1 MTRLRFAFSR
11 ETLDPGALASALQDE
26 ACGALVTFEGRV
38 RNHNDGRGVQRLEYE
53 GYEALGIKEG
63 DRIVA
68 EAFARFPIARACC
81 VHRLG
86 VLGIGDLAVWVG
98 VTAAHRDAAF
108 AACRY
113 IIDEVKTRV
122 PIWKKE
128 HYAEGDS
135 GWINCEVRSS
145 DAPAG
150 SALP

>member
-1 MTRLRFAFSR
+1 MSHFTFSR
-11 ETLDPGALASALQDE
+11 EPFTPERYRDLLSDPVAGGYSR
-26 ACGALVTFEGRV
+26 FEGRV
-38 RNHNDGRGVQRLEYE
+38 RNHNEGRGVVRLEYE
-53 GYEALGIKEG
+53 GYVALGLKEG
-63 DRIVA
+63 ERVVA
-68 EAFARFPIARACC
+68 EAFARFPIAKAHC

-86 VLGIGDLAVWVG
+86 VLEIGDLAVWVG

-135 GWINCEVRSS
+135 GWINCEVRAA
-145 DAPAG
+145 DAPSGA
-150 SALP
+150 ALP

>member
-1 MTRLRFAFSR
+1 VSHFGFSR
-11 ETLDPGALASALQDE
+11 EPLAPE
-26 ACGALVTFEGRV
+26 RYRALVADPVAGGYASFEGWV
-38 RNHNDGRGVQRLEYE
+38 RNHNEGRGVVRLEYE

-63 DRIVA
+63 NRVVV
-68 EAFARFPIARACC
+68 EALARFPLARAHC

-86 VLGIGDLAVWVG
+86 VLDIGDLAVWVG

-113 IIDEVKTRV
+113 IIDEVKSRV

-135 GWINCEVRSS
+135 GWINCEVQPA

-150 SALP
+150 SVPP

>member
-1 MTRLRFAFSR
+1 VSHFVFSR
-11 ETLDPGALASALQDE
+11 EPFTPE
-26 ACGALVTFEGRV
+26 RYRALVADPVAGGYASFEGRV
-38 RNHNDGRGVQRLEYE
+38 RNHNEGRVVVRLEYE

-63 DRIVA
+63 DRIIA
-68 EAFARFPIARACC
+68 EAFARFPIAKAHC

-86 VLGIGDLAVWVG
+86 VLDIGDLAVWVG

-108 AACRY
+108 GACRY
-113 IIDEVKTRV
+113 IIDEVKVRV

-135 GWINCEVRSS
+135 GWINCEVSSS

-150 SALP
+150 PVLP

>member
-1 MTRLRFAFSR
+1 MSRFAFSR
-11 ETLDPGALASALQDE
+11 EAIVPEAHRQAVSDPVAGAYAS
-26 ACGALVTFEGRV
+26 FEGWV

-53 GYEALGIKEG
+53 GYEALGVKEG
-63 DRIVA
+63 EKIVA
-68 EAFARFPIARACC
+68 EACERFPVARARC

-86 VLGIGDLAVWVG
+86 VLDIGDLAVWVG

-135 GWINCEVRSS
+135 GWINCEVRSA

-150 SALP
+150 SAPP

>member
-1 MTRLRFAFSR
+1 MSHFAFSR
-11 ETLDPGALASALQDE
+11 ESFTPERYRDLVLDPVAGGYSS
-26 ACGALVTFEGRV
+26 FEGWV
-38 RNHNDGRGVQRLEYE
+38 RNHNDGRGVLRLEYE

-68 EAFARFPIARACC
+68 EAFARFPIAKAHC

-86 VLGIGDLAVWVG
+86 ALEIGDLAVWVG

-108 AACRY
+108 GACRY
-113 IIDEVKTRV
+113 IIDEVKMRV

-128 HYAEGDS
+128 HYAAGDS
-135 GWINCEVRSS
+135 GWINCEATSA